1 MKLYDF
7 APAPNPRR
15 VRFFLAEKGVEVD
28 NQQVDLTKGE
38 QRSEAF
44 RAINPAMDVPV
55 LELDDGRFIH
65 QVDAICRYL
74 EELYPQNPL
83 WGRDSFERAQV
94 NIHNH
99 QIMLN
104 GLMAVAEA
112 YRNTT
117 PMFVDR
123 AVPGPHNYAQ
133 SPELAARGML
143 RVANFFS
150 DMDAHFAANQY
161 VVGDYFSIADIQ
173 AVVVIDFAKWVKVR
187 IAPEQQHLQ
196 RWYDQVSARPAA
208 KA

>member
-15 VRFFLAEKGVEVD
+15 VRIFLAEKGVAVD
-28 NQQVDLTKGE
+28 AVQIDLTKGE
-38 QRSEAF
+38 QRTEEF

-55 LELDDGRFIH
+55 LELDDGRRIH

-74 EELYPQNPL
+74 EETYPDNPL
-83 WGRDSFERAQV
+83 WGRDAFERAQV

-104 GLMAVAEA
+104 GLLAVAEA

-123 AVPGPHNYAQ
+123 AVPGPHNYVQ
-133 SPELAARGML
+133 SPELAERGML
-143 RVANFFS
+143 RVANFFN
-150 DMDAHFAANQY
+150 DMDAHFATSEY

-173 AVVVIDFAKWVKVR
+173 ALIVIDFAKWVKVR
-187 IAPEQQHLQ
+187 IAPEQENLQ
-196 RWYDQVSARPAA
+196 RWYDQVSARPSASA
-208 KA
+208 

>member
-15 VRFFLAEKGVEVD
+15 VRMFLAEKGVAVD
-28 NQQVDLTKGE
+28 AVQIDLTKGE
-38 QRSEAF
+38 QRTEEF

-55 LELDDGRFIH
+55 LELDDGRRIH

-74 EELYPQNPL
+74 EEIYPDNPL
-83 WGRDSFERAQV
+83 WGRDPFERAQV

-104 GLMAVAEA
+104 GLLAVAEA

-123 AVPGPHNYAQ
+123 AVPGPHNYPQ
-133 SPELAARGML
+133 SPELAERGML

-150 DMDAHFAANQY
+150 DMDAYFAASEY
-161 VVGDYFSIADIQ
+161 VVGDYFSVADIQ
-173 AVVVIDFAKWVKVR
+173 ALIVIDFAKWVKVR
-187 IAPEQQHLQ
+187 IAPEQENLQ
-196 RWYDQVSARPAA
+196 RWYDQVSARPSASA
-208 KA
+208 